1 MRFTWAG
8 GTDVGLAREK
18 NEDAYYPDQDG
29 SGPGPLLFAAA
40 DGLGG
45 LPAGELA
52 SRTAVDSSV
61 AADGSPED
69 RVRAANRAVV
79 EAGIRRFGRPAEIGA
94 TLTLAQID
102 PGGLLTLGHVGDSRA
117 YLLRGGKMEQLTV
130 DHTAAQE
137 LVSRGV
143 ITEEQARFD
152 PNRSILT
159 RAVGL
164 ERNVEVDVI
173 EKQLE
178 AGDRLLLCSDG
189 LNEMMEDDRIAAVLG
204 AGPPP
209 AAVRNLIE
217 AANQAGG
224 SDNITAVV
232 VEAEAD
238 RPGSEDER

>member
-8 GTDVGLAREK
+8 GTDVGLVREK

-29 SGPGPLLFAAA
+29 SGPGPLLLAAA

-52 SRTAVDSSV
+52 SRTAIDSSI
-61 AADGSPED
+61 AADGSPEA
-69 RVRAANRAVV
+69 RVIAANRAVV

-94 TLTLAQID
+94 TLTLAQIGPD
-102 PGGLLTLGHVGDSRA
+102 GSLTLGHVGDSRA

-143 ITEEQARFD
+143 ITEAQARFD

-164 ERNVEVDVI
+164 ERQVEVDVI
-173 EKQLE
+173 EKQLK

-204 AGPPP
+204 AGPPT
-209 AAVRNLIE
+209 AAVRGLIE

-232 VEAEAD
+232 VEVEAD

>member
-8 GTDVGLAREK
+8 GSDAGLAREK

-52 SRTAVDSSV
+52 SRTAVDSSI

-69 RVRAANRAVV
+69 RIRAANRAVV
-79 EAGIRRFGRPAEIGA
+79 EAGIRRFGRLDAIGT
-94 TLTLAQID
+94 TLTLAQLD
-102 PGGLLTLGHVGDSRA
+102 PDGLLTLGHVGDSRA

-137 LVSRGV
+137 MVFRGV
-143 ITEEQARFD
+143 ITEAQARFD
-152 PNRSILT
+152 PNRAALT
-159 RAVGL
+159 RAVGI
-164 ERNVEVDVI
+164 ERQVEVDVI
-173 EKQLE
+173 EKQLA

-189 LNEMMEDDRIAAVLG
+189 LNEMIEDDRIAALLG
-204 AGPPP
+204 GGAPA

-224 SDNITAVV
+224 RDNITAVV
-232 VEAEAD
+232 VEVEAN
-238 RPGSEDER
+238 RPGSEDGR

>member
-1 MRFTWAG
+1 
-8 GTDVGLAREK
+8 
-18 NEDAYYPDQDG
+18 
-29 SGPGPLLFAAA
+29 
-40 DGLGG
+40 
-45 LPAGELA
+45 
-52 SRTAVDSSV
+52 
-61 AADGSPED
+61 
-69 RVRAANRAVV
+69 
-79 EAGIRRFGRPAEIGA
+79 
-94 TLTLAQID
+94 
-102 PGGLLTLGHVGDSRA
+102 
-117 YLLRGGKMEQLTV
+117 MEQLTV

-143 ITEEQARFD
+143 ITEAQARFD

-189 LNEMMEDDRIAAVLG
+189 LNEMMDDDRIAAVLG